1 MFSPTPLRATA
12 TAEPLGSAGPPVMS
26 KPSVELSGV
35 HAYSVTSA
43 APLITTMKAT
53 EVLVLPALDP
63 GESYVEPA
71 FVLVETAAGD
81 DGGTI
86 TAIDLIQSGATRGG
100 YGWTV
105 KTLGQAVPLSHAAAC
120 EWAVSYAA
128 SRNIPIVYERN
139 ETIGRKRK
147 RAGYA
152 AALSAG
158 AGGSVGAAASSAAK

>member
-1 MFSPTPLRATA
+1 
-12 TAEPLGSAGPPVMS
+12 
-26 KPSVELSGV
+26 
-35 HAYSVTSA
+35 
-43 APLITTMKAT
+43 MKAT

-86 TAIDLIQSGATRGG
+86 TGIDLIQSGAVG
-100 YGWTV
+100 GWTV
-105 KTLGQAVPLSHAAAC
+105 KTLGQAVPMSHAAAC

-139 ETIGRKRK
+139 ETRAKKPKRV
-147 RAGYA
+147 GYA

-158 AGGSVGAAASSAAK
+158 AGGSVGAAASSSAK

>member
-1 MFSPTPLRATA
+1 
-12 TAEPLGSAGPPVMS
+12 
-26 KPSVELSGV
+26 
-35 HAYSVTSA
+35 
-43 APLITTMKAT
+43 MKAT

-71 FVLVETAAGD
+71 FVLVETSAGD

-86 TAIDLIQSGATRGG
+86 TGIELIQSGAVGG
-100 YGWTV
+100 RSGWTV

-139 ETIGRKRK
+139 ETSSKKKKRV
-147 RAGYA
+147 GYA

-158 AGGSVGAAASSAAK
+158 AGGSVGAAASTAAK

>member
-1 MFSPTPLRATA
+1 
-12 TAEPLGSAGPPVMS
+12 
-26 KPSVELSGV
+26 
-35 HAYSVTSA
+35 
-43 APLITTMKAT
+43 MKAT

-71 FVLVETAAGD
+71 FVLVETAAGT
-81 DGGTI
+81 DGGTM
-86 TAIDLIQSGATRGG
+86 TAIDLIQSGGAGG
-100 YGWTV
+100 RNGWTV
-105 KTLGQAVPLSHAAAC
+105 KTLGHSATMSHAAAC

-139 ETIGRKRK
+139 ETAGKKKR

>member
-1 MFSPTPLRATA
+1 
-12 TAEPLGSAGPPVMS
+12 
-26 KPSVELSGV
+26 
-35 HAYSVTSA
+35 
-43 APLITTMKAT
+43 MKAT

-86 TAIDLIQSGATRGG
+86 TGIDVIQSAAGAAGRN
-100 YGWTV
+100 GWTV

-139 ETIGRKRK
+139 ETTTDKNNITGH
-147 RAGYA
+147 A

-158 AGGSVGAAASSAAK
+158 AGGSIGAAASSAAK

>member
-1 MFSPTPLRATA
+1 
-12 TAEPLGSAGPPVMS
+12 
-26 KPSVELSGV
+26 
-35 HAYSVTSA
+35 
-43 APLITTMKAT
+43 MKAT

-86 TAIDLIQSGATRGG
+86 TGIDLIQSGAVGG
-100 YGWTV
+100 RNGWTV
-105 KTLGQAVPLSHAAAC
+105 KTLGQAVRMSHAAAC

-139 ETIGRKRK
+139 ESRPKKKK

-158 AGGSVGAAASSAAK
+158 AGGSVGAAASNTAK

>member
-1 MFSPTPLRATA
+1 
-12 TAEPLGSAGPPVMS
+12 
-26 KPSVELSGV
+26 
-35 HAYSVTSA
+35 
-43 APLITTMKAT
+43 MKAT

-86 TAIDLIQSGATRGG
+86 TGIDLIQSGAAAGHA
-100 YGWTV
+100 GWTV
-105 KTLGQAVPLSHAAAC
+105 KTLGQAVPMSHAAAC

-139 ETIGRKRK
+139 ETRAKKRK
-147 RAGYA
+147 GAGYA

>member
-1 MFSPTPLRATA
+1 
-12 TAEPLGSAGPPVMS
+12 
-26 KPSVELSGV
+26 
-35 HAYSVTSA
+35 
-43 APLITTMKAT
+43 MKAT

-71 FVLVETAAGD
+71 FVLVETSAGD

-86 TAIDLIQSGATRGG
+86 TGIDLIQSGAAGG
-100 YGWTV
+100 RIGWTV

-128 SRNIPIVYERN
+128 SRDIPIVYERN
-139 ETIGRKRK
+139 ETSPNKKK

>member
-1 MFSPTPLRATA
+1 
-12 TAEPLGSAGPPVMS
+12 
-26 KPSVELSGV
+26 
-35 HAYSVTSA
+35 
-43 APLITTMKAT
+43 MKAT

-86 TAIDLIQSGATRGG
+86 TGIDLIQSGAAGG
-100 YGWTV
+100 RTGWTV
-105 KTLGQAVPLSHAAAC
+105 RTLGQAVPLSHAAAC

-139 ETIGRKRK
+139 ETRPKKTKR
-147 RAGYA
+147 YA

-158 AGGSVGAAASSAAK
+158 AGGNVGAAASRAAK

>member
-1 MFSPTPLRATA
+1 
-12 TAEPLGSAGPPVMS
+12 
-26 KPSVELSGV
+26 
-35 HAYSVTSA
+35 
-43 APLITTMKAT
+43 MKAT

-71 FVLVETAAGD
+71 FVLVETSAGD
-81 DGGTI
+81 DGGTN
-86 TAIDLIQSGATRGG
+86 TAIDLIQSGAAGG
-100 YGWTV
+100 RNGWTV
-105 KTLGQAVPLSHAAAC
+105 KTLGQAVPMSHAAAC

-139 ETIGRKRK
+139 ETRPNKKK

-158 AGGSVGAAASSAAK
+158 RGGSAGAAASSAPK

>member
-1 MFSPTPLRATA
+1 
-12 TAEPLGSAGPPVMS
+12 
-26 KPSVELSGV
+26 
-35 HAYSVTSA
+35 
-43 APLITTMKAT
+43 MKAT

-71 FVLVETAAGD
+71 FVLVETSAGN

-86 TAIDLIQSGATRGG
+86 TAIDVIQSGAADGRD
-100 YGWTV
+100 GWTV
-105 KTLGQAVPLSHAAAC
+105 KTLGQAVPMSHAAAC
-120 EWAVSYAA
+120 EWAVAYAA
-128 SRNIPIVYERN
+128 SRNIPVVYEHDETIAN
-139 ETIGRKRK
+139 ETI

>member
-1 MFSPTPLRATA
+1 
-12 TAEPLGSAGPPVMS
+12 
-26 KPSVELSGV
+26 
-35 HAYSVTSA
+35 
-43 APLITTMKAT
+43 MKAT

-71 FVLVETAAGD
+71 FLLVETAAGD
-81 DGGTI
+81 DGGTS
-86 TAIDLIQSGATRGG
+86 TGIDLIQSRADGRN
-100 YGWTV
+100 GWTV
-105 KTLGQAVPLSHAAAC
+105 RTLGQSVPLSHAAAC
-120 EWAVSYAA
+120 EWAVSFAA

-139 ETIGRKRK
+139 ETITKTK